1 MLKLGSVEHPDRA
14 LVVWELQLQF
24 SPHAP
29 IESRTALSSHLPS
42 NRFLQGQD
50 CLPGTVL
57 IFQFVDRDPC
67 SFARGTIQYPDNS
80 ELSLTLPI
88 FDVDQISAA
97 KLSFDPGQ
105 KGPASAQ
112 VRRQHAFRKPFTAR
126 IRARQP
132 DTHLNPNSLFGSP
145 LDHSIQPSLLLR
157 QICRLVEPTKLGQKL
172 NLGPATRENSSAGTF
187 SELPSPSPGIF

>member
-1 MLKLGSVEHPDRA
+1 MLERGSVEHPDRA
-14 LVVWELQLQF
+14 LVVWKLQLQF
-24 SPHAP
+24 SPHVP
-29 IESRTALSSHLPS
+29 IEMRTALPSPLPS

-80 ELSLTLPI
+80 ELSLTPPI

-112 VRRQHAFRKPFTAR
+112 VVANTLSENLSQRVSVPDSRTHTSTRTRSSARRAIIPF
-126 IRARQP
+126 
-132 DTHLNPNSLFGSP
+132 NPHFSFGRFAVCLSP
-145 LDHSIQPSLLLR
+145 A
-157 QICRLVEPTKLGQKL
+157 
-172 NLGPATRENSSAGTF
+172 NLGGS
-187 SELPSPSPGIF
+187 